1 MAYRDQAGNIIVDGN
16 TAGLVC
22 GLAIHLNDDLIT
34 QIRAAFLDAPEAS
47 DKAEVGIFYNDKIAL
62 LTFDDFL
69 SRIFPINDAADTPE
83 TTNKRAVK
91 AA

>member
-34 QIRAAFLDAPEAS
+34 QIRAAFLDAPEAA

-69 SRIFPINDAADTPE
+69 SRIFPADTPE
-83 TTNKRAVK
+83 TTNKKAVK